1 MELTKTQWKYIAIG
15 IMVLVVGMFLLG
27 VLWDLL
33 WKLAGIL
40 IAVLLISIGIR
51 FLFGKGLPDSL
62 IDKMDGEDR
71 PKS

>member
-15 IMVLVVGMFLLG
+15 VVAAVGFMFLLG
-27 VLWDLL
+27 LLWDLL

-40 IAVLLISIGIR
+40 IAVGLIALGIR

-62 IDKMDGEDR
+62 IDKVDKE
-71 PKS
+71 